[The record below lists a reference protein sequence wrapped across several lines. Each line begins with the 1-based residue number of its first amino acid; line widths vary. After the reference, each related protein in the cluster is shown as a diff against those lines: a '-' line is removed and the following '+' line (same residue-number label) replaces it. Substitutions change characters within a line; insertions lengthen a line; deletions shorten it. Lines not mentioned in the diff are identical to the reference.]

1 MTYRK
6 LIIFFISLI
15 IVLTGCK
22 MKTDSVFKQNELNV
36 VFGVSTTDCINCRA
50 VIMQLLKKVG
60 SIEHV
65 NIVILFNV
73 PKMNKSQTTDILNLG
88 NEFSRKINF
97 LSSRI
102 KHGELKDQ
110 YQIEGNTFVIIKSAE
125 NEVIYKAGYKEIS
138 IIDID
143 KVLFSN

>member
-110 YQIEGNTFVIIKSAE
+110 YQIEGNTFVIIKS
-125 NEVIYKAGYKEIS
+125 
-138 IIDID
+138 
-143 KVLFSN
+143 